1 MFVRNATQ
9 LQIWRIFAYLEDP
22 KVINALLIASE
33 LRLRMPLKEKKLQND
48 GIKRQFLP
56 LLWNFQ
62 RILVACSSS

>member
-48 GIKRQFLP
+48 GIKRH
-56 LLWNFQ
+56 
-62 RILVACSSS
+62 SSYLCCETSNVF